1 MPIYAESAQ
10 PKSKPVQVQVPEQAS
25 SASSAHYL
33 DYHFCMSPAASSEQE
48 DSHPLADSSSDLSS
62 PTQPSSLAFSTLNNH
77 HLQDDVYWRDPSEK
91 ATLMLL
97 MKKVKA
103 AEAGSAATPFEPQAT
118 SPRLQGSLDIT
129 PSRPFVS
136 AEILQDP
143 QLADAARQQLGSRC
157 GSTGL
162 ASPAQGNC
170 VGGQVTPV
178 RPSLLA
184 HACCAA
190 LMGDHSG
197 DVERQRQALEQLDL
211 DIQDESGVAA
221 EISGLIVKQLEGSS
235 RMLSGLVKLVHGLAS
250 AESAYVAALRSTSAA
265 CAGRALSVGN
275 GATAIGPS
283 CAALAK
289 SRSPV
294 KAEDPALCGE
304 QAQVHGSPNVQS
316 ESSLVV
322 VGLAA
327 LSKLPDSLT
336 ASHGNIATSLA
347 RLAQQLQRLL
357 HRFQA
362 TCRDVRDEFA
372 ALNSAL
378 NSGRRALDGLLKQ
391 HAAACEEFD
400 QLLQLQAEGQVVRG
414 PQTDPWAAEAL
425 LVQEQQGLQRWQDK
439 ERSFLNTAF
448 SQAKDLEAARLELVH
463 QVLAT
468 ASEVYQAA
476 ALPLQPEL
484 QRMAQACAAPCVWG
498 TLGADQA
505 GQQLSELTKA
515 AATASEAAGMLAARQ
530 AESMQAA
537 SAELFCSPEI
547 VCQGPLELWEE
558 AAGRWQPGHA
568 VLTRAGFLHWLRGDG
583 CLPPACSIALAR
595 AQLESSQPP
604 LITLNAGPSQQAASW
619 GVLGSLLGALRVRR
633 LTLRAPSTDSCCEW
647 VLAVREAAAGVAGR
661 AQGDQGLLAAS

>member
-25 SASSAHYL
+25 SASSTHYL

-62 PTQPSSLAFSTLNNH
+62 PTQPSSLASSTLNNH

-97 MKKVKA
+97 MKK
-103 AEAGSAATPFEPQAT
+103 
-118 SPRLQGSLDIT
+118 GSLDIT

-211 DIQDESGVAA
+211 DIQLLAPLACVAAAPSAVAGGVQDESGVAA

-235 RMLSGLVKLVHGLAS
+235 RMLSGLVKLVHGLAT

-265 CAGRALSVGN
+265 CAGRALSGN

-400 QLLQLQAEGQVVRG
+400 QLLQLQTEGQVVRG

-604 LITLNAGPSQQAASW
+604 LITLNAGPSQQAAGW

>member
-33 DYHFCMSPAASSEQE
+33 DHHFCMSPAASSEQE

-62 PTQPSSLAFSTLNNH
+62 PTQPSSLASSTLNNH

-97 MKKVKA
+97 MKK
-103 AEAGSAATPFEPQAT
+103 
-118 SPRLQGSLDIT
+118 GSLDIT

-184 HACCAA
+184 HACCVA

-235 RMLSGLVKLVHGLAS
+235 RMLSGLVKLVHGLAT

-275 GATAIGPS
+275 SATAIGPS

-294 KAEDPALCGE
+294 KAEDSALCGE

-604 LITLNAGPSQQAASW
+604 LITLNAGPSQQAAGW